1 MLSHPTSDMSFVR
14 QRRVDTELLDQLP
27 GDDPRATGS
36 RHDLRRIN
44 AVMMQPRIVACALA
58 RYCKT
63 APRTIV
69 DLGSGDGTFML
80 KVARRFSPRWR
91 DVTVTLLDRHNIVS
105 RETCDRFTDLH
116 WRAEPLAA
124 DVFDFLELLPRV
136 DIDAII
142 ANLFLHHFEDLQLE
156 RLMKQVAR
164 QAPLF
169 VACEPRRGGMSLLLS
184 AMTWAIGANEV
195 TRHDAVASVRAGF
208 RGQELS
214 ALWPEPDRWR
224 LHEWAASP
232 ISQCFVAMRKARE
245 NGNDV

>member
-1 MLSHPTSDMSFVR
+1 MLSHPTANMSFVR
-14 QRRVDTELLDQLP
+14 QRRVDPELLDQLP
-27 GDDPRATGS
+27 VDDPRATGS

-44 AVMMQPRIVACALA
+44 AILMQPRIVARALV
-58 RYCKT
+58 RHCKT

-80 KVARRFSPRWR
+80 KVARWSSPRWR
-91 DVTVTLLDRHNIVS
+91 DVTVTLLDRQNIVS
-105 RETCDRFTDLH
+105 RETRNRFTDLH

-124 DVFDFLELLPRV
+124 DVFEFLEPSPLAEV
-136 DIDAII
+136 DAVI
-142 ANLFLHHFEDLQLE
+142 ANLFLHHFEDWQLK
-156 RLMKQVAR
+156 RLLKQAAR

-169 VACEPRRGGMSLLLS
+169 VACEPRRGRMPLLLS

-195 TRHDAVASVRAGF
+195 TRHDVVASVRAGF

-232 ISQCFVAMRKARE
+232 LSHCFVAVRKAPE
-245 NGNDV
+245 NSHDL

>member
-14 QRRVDTELLDQLP
+14 QRRVDIELLDQLP
-27 GDDPRATGS
+27 VDDPRATGS

-44 AVMMQPRIVACALA
+44 AVMMQPRIVASALA

-91 DVTVTLLDRHNIVS
+91 NVTVTLL
-105 RETCDRFTDLH
+105 
-116 WRAEPLAA
+116 AEPLAA

-142 ANLFLHHFEDLQLE
+142 ANLFLHHFEDLQLK
-156 RLMKQVAR
+156 RLLKQVAR
-164 QAPLF
+164 QASLF
-169 VACEPRRGGMSLLLS
+169 VACEPRRGGVSLLLS

-214 ALWPEPDRWR
+214 TLWPEPDRWR

>member
-1 MLSHPTSDMSFVR
+1 MLSHPTSDMNFVR
-14 QRRVDTELLDQLP
+14 RRRVNPELLDQLP
-27 GDDPRATGS
+27 IDDPRATGS

-44 AVMMQPRIVACALA
+44 AIMMQPRIVARALA
-58 RYCKT
+58 RHCKS
-63 APRTIV
+63 APRTII

-80 KVARRFSPRWR
+80 KVARRFSSRWR
-91 DVTVTLLDRHNIVS
+91 DVTVTLLDRQNLVS
-105 RETCDRFTDLH
+105 RETRDRFTDLR

-124 DVFDFLELLPRV
+124 DVFDFLELLPLS
-136 DIDAII
+136 DIDAVI
-142 ANLFLHHFEDLQLE
+142 ANLFLHHFEDRQLK
-156 RLMKQVAR
+156 RLLKQVAR

-169 VACEPRRGGMSLLLS
+169 VACEPRRGGMSVLLS

-224 LHEWAASP
+224 LHESAATPFSH
-232 ISQCFVAMRKARE
+232 CFVAVRNASE
-245 NGNDV
+245 NDHDL

>member
-1 MLSHPTSDMSFVR
+1 MLSRPTADSLVR
-14 QRRVDTELLDQLP
+14 QRRVDPELLDQLP
-27 GDDPRATGS
+27 VDDPRATGS

-44 AVMMQPRIVACALA
+44 ALMMHPRIVARTLA
-58 RYCKT
+58 RHCKA

-91 DVTVTLLDRHNIVS
+91 ELTVTLLDRQNIVS
-105 RETCDRFTDLH
+105 RETHDRFTDLD

-124 DVFDFLELLPRV
+124 DVFEFLELLPRA
-136 DIDAII
+136 DIDAVI
-142 ANLFLHHFEDLQLE
+142 ANLFLHHFEDWQLK
-156 RLMKQVAR
+156 RLLKHAAR
-164 QAPLF
+164 QALLF
-169 VACEPRRGGMSLLLS
+169 VACEPRRGVMSSLLG
-184 AMTWAIGANEV
+184 AMTWAIGANEI

-224 LHEWAASP
+224 LHEWPASP
-232 ISQCFVAMRKARE
+232 LSHCFVAVRKAPE
-245 NGNDV
+245 NGHDL